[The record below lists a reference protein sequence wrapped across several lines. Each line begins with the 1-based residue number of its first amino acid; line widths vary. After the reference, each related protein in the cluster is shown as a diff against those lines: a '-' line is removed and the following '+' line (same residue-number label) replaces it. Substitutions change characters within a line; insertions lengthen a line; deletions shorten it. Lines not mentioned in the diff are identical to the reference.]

1 MLFQDMNKTVMP
13 INTIDG
19 CSHTIK
25 AGYFKMGT
33 TNFLRRIIL
42 GKQDGYIATGVIEI
56 WDEKRA

>member
-1 MLFQDMNKTVMP
+1 MP